1 MRGVR
6 DPLLQVT
13 MCIRRE
19 MVFDQQPDA
28 RVEFPLRR
36 FKELLRWALPQ
47 LHEATNVFL
56 YDDVR
61 KVVW

>member
-6 DPLLQVT
+6 DPLLQMT
-13 MCIRRE
+13 MRILRE

-47 LHEATNVFL
+47 LHEGTDVFS